1 MNTEFGSRTPFGL
14 AALLASVSA
23 AAIAQDRAPIGGD
36 WDLDARLTVGETYDD
51 NIFSTENDKRGDFIT
66 VIEPEVKLEGGTE
79 TYRLGFTA
87 SGEIGVHA
95 RESGEDYE
103 DFLLRGEG
111 RVNLGAETFLFGGA
125 DHAWQHEERSSA
137 DDVEGT
143 RPTEYTES
151 SAFVG
156 VSHETGAFGLRVGAN
171 LRQFDFGNVSATG
184 GSIIDNNDRDR
195 LMGEFGARASYD
207 LDDRR
212 EVFLQGLYDMRDYDR
227 SFDDAGFRRS
237 SDGMQAAVGIAG
249 QLGPV
254 RGEALIGLL
263 SQDYDDP
270 RFDRTTAVDFGGKIT
285 WRPGPRTRL
294 TGLVERTLEETTITG
309 ASGYLST
316 ATGLNVSHRIAPDL
330 SVIGYAFLTEND
342 YRESGRTDYV
352 TEVGGGL
359 RYHLTPNVFVDGDYT
374 FEQRSSDVAGAD
386 YDGHTFMLSLGAA
399 LDPAYTTDTG
409 FASASGE
416 GLYGG
421 VQFGHGALGTALEG
435 PRGNPQQGGSLA
447 ADFAG
452 SGVLGGAFL
461 GYRADVGS
469 ILLGVELDGDMG
481 AADWTH
487 ASNRTFGV
495 ERKDSIGGSAI
506 VGFRTRNDVLLYGR
520 AGAVGTRFET
530 TSSTGGAAATQTERR
545 LGLRGG
551 AGAEFPIGNG
561 FSGRME
567 YLLTSYGDYDFGA
580 GASSDNFANM
590 ESMARIGLVYSLG
603 KREARAPQPADFSG
617 FYAGA
622 RVGHGVLLTDTAGER
637 TSGGTGITTLREA
650 GQGSG
655 GAFGGLMAGYGHSFD
670 AIYLGAEIEGEFGT
684 ANWNI
689 ERDPDGRLFSAD
701 KRGAVGGALR
711 AGYIVNDAVL
721 VYAKAGVVNT
731 WFDTDFS
738 VGGTNVSNTRSEVG
752 LRLGGGIEFPVT
764 DDLHVNLEYTRT
776 DYDAFSVVNGA
787 GTESFDPAENQFSVG
802 LTFRF

>member
-1 MNTEFGSRTPFGL
+1 MSADFWRYGHIGL
-14 AALLASVSA
+14 AVLLASVSA
-23 AAIAQDRAPIGGD
+23 AALAQDASSTGSD
-36 WDLDARLTVGETYDD
+36 WDLDARLRAGEKYDD

-66 VIEPEVKLEGGTE
+66 VIEPEVTVEGGNE
-79 TYRLGFTA
+79 TYRLGLTA
-87 SGEIGVHA
+87 AADIGVHA

-103 DFLLRGEG
+103 DFLLGGEG
-111 RVNLGAETFLFGGA
+111 RVNLGEESFLFGGA
-125 DHAWQHEERSSA
+125 DYAWLHEERSSA
-137 DDVEGT
+137 DDVDGT
-143 RPTEYTES
+143 RPTKYTEAS
-151 SAFVG
+151 GFVG
-156 VSHETGAFGLRVGAN
+156 ASHDFGDVGLRVGAN
-171 LRQFDFGNVSATG
+171 LRRFDFGNVPAAG
-184 GSIIDNNDRDR
+184 GGVIDNNDRDR
-195 LMGEFGARASYD
+195 LMGEFGARLSYD
-207 LDDRR
+207 IDDQL
-212 EVFLQGLYDMRDYDR
+212 EVFLQGLYDLREYKR
-227 SFDDAGFRRS
+227 RFDDAGFQRS
-237 SDGMQAAVGIAG
+237 SDGVQAAVGISG

-254 RGEALIGLL
+254 RGEALIGVL
-263 SQDYDDP
+263 SQGYDDA

-285 WRPGPRTRL
+285 WRPGRRTTV

-316 ATGLNVSHRIAPDL
+316 ASGLNVSHRIAPDL
-330 SVIGYAFLTEND
+330 SAIGYAFLTKND
-342 YRESGRTDYV
+342 YQESGRTDYI
-352 TEVGGGL
+352 TEIGGGL
-359 RYHLTPNVFVDGDYT
+359 RYHLTPNFFVGGDYT

-386 YDGHTFMLSLGAA
+386 YDGHTFMISLGAA

-461 GYRADVGS
+461 GYRADIGS
-469 ILLGVELDGDMG
+469 ILLGVELEGDMG
-481 AADWTH
+481 AADWHH
-487 ASNRTFGV
+487 ASNRNFGV
-495 ERKDSIGGSAI
+495 ERKDGIGGSAI
-506 VGFRTRNDVLLYGR
+506 LGFRTRNDVLLYAR
-520 AGAVGTRFET
+520 AGAVGTSFET
-530 TSSTGGAAATQTERR
+530 TYATGGAAASDTERR

-567 YLLTSYGDYDFGA
+567 YVLTSYGDYDFGVSA
-580 GASSDNFANM
+580 PGDNFANM
-590 ESMARIGLVYSLG
+590 ESVARIGLVYSLG
-603 KREARAPQPADFSG
+603 EREARAPQPADFTG

-622 RVGHGVLLTDTAGER
+622 RVGHGVILTDTAGER
-637 TSGGTGITTLREA
+637 TSGAGITTLRES

-655 GAFGGLMAGYGHSFD
+655 GVFGGLMAGYGHSFD
-670 AIYLGAEIEGEFGT
+670 AFYLGAEVEGEFGT

-689 ERDPDGRLFSAD
+689 ERDPSGRLFSAQ
-701 KRGAVGGALR
+701 KRGAVGGAVR

-731 WFDTDFS
+731 WFEADYNFAGND
-738 VGGTNVSNTRSEVG
+738 VSRTRTEVG

-776 DYDAFSVVNGA
+776 DYDAFTVDYGA
-787 GTESFDPAENQFSVG
+787 GIESFDPAENQFGVG
-802 LTFRF
+802 LTYRF